1 MPHGACCPHTKCPIP
16 RFKAC
21 APTAFTPCTNAH
33 TQGSGREKK
42 IERDNL
48 TVHRNRWL
56 HGSGSSGPPVAQG
69 LRAGGAARKSCTPA
83 FAHQGL
89 GHSRGLPCWWSAG
102 GEAKADGQKDTPQ
115 TPRHQFSCPNGEQSV
130 PRPRVDA
137 DPSWQMSTWCAH
149 SAGFR
154 PEFMCASHQLEHLVL
169 TPLRLLTHQKIPTR
183 HGCTFTMERQ
193 KMIQGGKER
202 DSRHKHMHTH
212 THTHA
217 RPRARTHTHAHINSN
232 RGFANDFVGHQC
244 PHAKHPAG
252 NYHVV
257 FVACACAPDLNE
269 PYQCRKGRLSC
280 WHRCAQETLLSEIA
294 QCDYCLAVTQ
304 PSPLR
309 VYVPHS
315 LHRGAKTMTS
325 PN

>member
-1 MPHGACCPHTKCPIP
+1 
-16 RFKAC
+16 
-21 APTAFTPCTNAH
+21 
-33 TQGSGREKK
+33 
-42 IERDNL
+42 
-48 TVHRNRWL
+48 
-56 HGSGSSGPPVAQG
+56 
-69 LRAGGAARKSCTPA
+69 
-83 FAHQGL
+83 
-89 GHSRGLPCWWSAG
+89 
-102 GEAKADGQKDTPQ
+102 
-115 TPRHQFSCPNGEQSV
+115 
-130 PRPRVDA
+130 
-137 DPSWQMSTWCAH
+137 MSTWCAH